1 MLNKD
6 LERIEKD
13 NTFSLVN
20 KKLKA
25 FKLANPD
32 KKIVSLGIGD
42 VSKPICKPVIDA
54 MHKAVDDLGDI
65 KTFSG
70 YGNYYGLEKLRE
82 TILKNDY
89 KDLDFS
95 LDEVYVSDG
104 TKTDSTSIL
113 ELFDKDVK
121 VLLGN
126 PLYPIYKN
134 GCLSLNKNIEEIS
147 LNEEYKLAV
156 PDKHY
161 DIIYLCSPNNPIGN
175 AYTYNELKKW
185 IKYALANKSIILF
198 DNVYEP
204 FISSKDVPHSIYEIK
219 GAKKCA
225 IEFRS
230 FSKKASFTGLRCSY
244 FIIPKQI
251 AKNVNYYWKERTLN
265 RFNGASYV
273 AQIGAIATYSKE
285 AKRIQK
291 QNIKEYKANA
301 KYLKKSFTKLG
312 FEVIGGEDAPFMWI
326 KIKEKSW
333 DYFDF
338 CLKNLNV
345 VVIPGV
351 IFGSNG
357 EHHIRISA
365 LGKIEDSKIAIERFK
380 EYYEKQA

>member
-1 MLNKD
+1 MINKNLD
-6 LERIEKD
+6 KLDKD

-25 FKLANPD
+25 FKIANPN
-32 KKIVSLGIGD
+32 KKVVSLGIGD

-54 MHKAVDDLGDI
+54 MHKAVDELADM

-70 YGNYYGLEKLRE
+70 YGNYYGIEKLRDV
-82 TILKNDY
+82 IIKNDY
-89 KDLDFS
+89 KDFGFS
-95 LDEVYVSDG
+95 IDEVYVSDG

-113 ELFDKDVK
+113 ELFDKDAK
-121 VLLGN
+121 ILLGN

-134 GCLSLNKNIEEIS
+134 GCLALNKNIEELP
-147 LNEEYKLAV
+147 LNKDYKLSV
-156 PDKHY
+156 PNKHF

-175 AYTYNELKKW
+175 AYTYDELTRW
-185 IKYALANKSIILF
+185 IKYALKNKSVILF

-244 FIIPKQI
+244 FIIPKQLD
-251 AKNVNYYWKERTLN
+251 KNVNYYWKERTLN

-273 AQIGAIATYSKE
+273 AQAGAIATYSKQ
-285 AKRIQK
+285 AKKIQK
-291 QNIKEYKANA
+291 QNINEYKKNA
-301 KYLKKSFTKLG
+301 RFLKKSFIELG
-312 FEVIGGEDAPFMWI
+312 FEVIGGDDAPFMWL

-333 DYFDF
+333 KFFDF
-338 CLKNLNV
+338 CLNKLNV

-351 IFGSNG
+351 IFGANG
-357 EHHIRISA
+357 EYHVRISA
-365 LGKIEDSKIAIERFK
+365 LGKLEDSKIAIERFK
-380 EYYEKQA
+380 KYYEK